1 MKLKT
6 SLTSFLSLT
15 LMVPLL
21 SSCSFKEM
29 AQFKAFEKKAADI
42 NHYQKVSLTLA
53 KENRELRTHIKRLEF
68 EIEKLKQETAFK
80 HAAKTAESGERKIAS
95 IGSESMF
102 DLKGERDQVEFKTY
116 KWSAE
121 DMLKIADKEFKE
133 KNFEKAAQFYN
144 SIIENYPSFTKVD
157 DELLY
162 KAGVSA
168 FETGK
173 HHDWTFAH
181 FNNLLKL
188 YPKSAHHRS
197 AKLWVALTNLKVGE
211 KDKFLATVEEFRK
224 KYRNTNEWKILSS
237 YYESIIEKTN
247 E

>member
-1 MKLKT
+1 MKFKT
-6 SLTSFLSLT
+6 SLTSFLSLS
-15 LMVPLL
+15 LIVPLL
-21 SSCSFKEM
+21 SSCSFHEL
-29 AQFKAFEKKAADI
+29 AQFKAFEKKAAEI
-42 NHYQKVSLTLA
+42 NHYQNASLMLA

-68 EIEKLKQETAFK
+68 EIEKLKQESVFK
-80 HAAKTAESGERKIAS
+80 HASKASESGERKIAS
-95 IGSESMF
+95 IGSEPMF
-102 DLKGERDQVEFKTY
+102 DLKGERDQVEFSTY

-144 SIIENYPSFTKVD
+144 SIIENYPQFNKLD

-162 KAGVSA
+162 KSGVSA

-173 HHDWTFAH
+173 HHDWTLAH

-188 YPKSAHHRS
+188 YPKSAHYRS

>member
-1 MKLKT
+1 MKFKT
-6 SLTSFLSLT
+6 SLTSFLSLS
-15 LMVPLL
+15 LIVPLL
-21 SSCSFKEM
+21 SSCSFKEL
-29 AQFKAFEKKAADI
+29 AQFKAFEKKAAEI
-42 NHYQKVSLTLA
+42 NHYQNASLMLA

-68 EIEKLKQETAFK
+68 EIEKLKQETVFK
-80 HAAKTAESGERKIAS
+80 QAATAHATGERKIAS
-95 IGSESMF
+95 ISAVPMF
-102 DLKGERDQVEFKTY
+102 DLKGERDQVEFSTY

-144 SIIENYPSFTKVD
+144 SIIENYPNFAKLD

-162 KAGVSA
+162 KSGVSA

-173 HHDWTFAH
+173 HHDWTLAH

-188 YPKSAHHRS
+188 YPKSAHYRS